1 MFDSSLE
8 PYLYTGPSPGPT
20 SLSLNSLRHSV
31 PRAAASPPS
40 IALGP
45 SSSHSPPGAASAAPA
60 AASLSPG
67 AASRRCCCYCHL
79 SRPFPGAASTRLRPA
94 SWFTVCP
101 RRCGYCSQSPAR
113 PPGVAAAV
121 AGGSVTVPG
130 AASRRCSPSLNE
142 CSGLHLLA
150 GASAPRPPC
159 TLR

>member
-67 AASRRCCCYCHL
+67 AASRRCCCRCCHL
-79 SRPFPGAASTRLRPA
+79 SRPFPGAASTRLGSALPA
-94 SWFTVCP
+94 GSLCV
-101 RRCGYCSQSPAR
+101 SPALLLLL
-113 PPGVAAAV
+113 PVH
-121 AGGSVTVPG
+121 G
-130 AASRRCSPSLNE
+130 AASRRCCCCCCWRLCDCPRR
-142 CSGLHLLA
+142 GLPALLPV
-150 GASAPRPPC
+150 SE
-159 TLR
+159 